1 MVWQTVR
8 KKTDEILGVSRLKR
22 GFSSCDKQEE
32 FMTHVSDTDDSLY
45 LTLFS
50 SLPDKESS
58 NRSSISEE
66 RRY

>member
-1 MVWQTVR
+1 
-8 KKTDEILGVSRLKR
+8 
-22 GFSSCDKQEE
+22 
-32 FMTHVSDTDDSLY
+32 MTHVSDTDDSLY

-66 RRY
+66 RRYWDAQSNHGWFRRT